1 MSFIVFTSN
10 VFAILGL
17 RALYF
22 LLAGIMQMFR
32 YLHYGLA
39 GVLAFIGLNMI
50 GDYVAVTFFA
60 QPAAAHV
67 IPTWAKLLVIAV
79 LLAVSI
85 VASIV
90 VKRKESP

>member
-1 MSFIVFTSN
+1 V
-10 VFAILGL
+10 
-17 RALYF
+17 
-22 LLAGIMQMFR
+22 FR

-50 GDYVAVTFFA
+50 GDYFLAK
-60 QPAAAHV
+60 PGGHL
-67 IPTWAKLLVIAV
+67 IPVWAKLLVIAV

-90 VKRKESP
+90 AQRRENRTARDKAQGANEENPSA